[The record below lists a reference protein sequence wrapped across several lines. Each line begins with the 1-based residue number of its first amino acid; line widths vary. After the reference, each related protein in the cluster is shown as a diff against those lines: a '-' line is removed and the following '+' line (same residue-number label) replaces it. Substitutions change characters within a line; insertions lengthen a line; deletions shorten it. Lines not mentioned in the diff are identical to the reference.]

1 MFNRFGDP
9 ASVMLSEVEAGHRAS
24 EAWEVQISPGSQIAA
39 VVPQLVAG
47 ERVLV
52 ILGPPMSEEEK
63 LAATSHPRSRSEDAM
78 ASEHDKIDSQKVIAS
93 LNTILELELAGVV
106 RYVHYSLMVFGH
118 ARIPI
123 IGWMRN
129 QATEGMNHASMAGE
143 HVTALGGHPSLKIGK
158 LAESHKH
165 DIMQIL
171 QESLDHE
178 RATLREYYNLL
189 DLVVD
194 KSVWLEEYAREQ
206 IQLEEQHISEVEK
219 MMRKP
224 GELRPAG

>member
-1 MFNRFGDP
+1 MP
-9 ASVMLSEVEAGHRAS
+9 
-24 EAWEVQISPGSQIAA
+24 
-39 VVPQLVAG
+39 
-47 ERVLV
+47 
-52 ILGPPMSEEEK
+52 
-63 LAATSHPRSRSEDAM
+63 
-78 ASEHDKIDSQKVIAS
+78 SEHDKIDTQKVIAS

-123 IGWMRN
+123 ISWMRN

-143 HVTALGGHPSLKIGK
+143 HVTTLGGHPSLKIGK
-158 LAESHKH
+158 LVESHKH
-165 DIMQIL
+165 DIIQIL

-178 RATLREYYNLL
+178 QATLREYYDLL
-189 DLVVD
+189 ALVID

-206 IQLEEQHISEVEK
+206 IQLEEQHIAEVEK
-219 MMRKP
+219 MIRKP

>member
-1 MFNRFGDP
+1 
-9 ASVMLSEVEAGHRAS
+9 
-24 EAWEVQISPGSQIAA
+24 
-39 VVPQLVAG
+39 
-47 ERVLV
+47 
-52 ILGPPMSEEEK
+52 
-63 LAATSHPRSRSEDAM
+63 
-78 ASEHDKIDSQKVIAS
+78 
-93 LNTILELELAGVV
+93 
-106 RYVHYSLMVFGH
+106 
-118 ARIPI
+118 
-123 IGWMRN
+123 
-129 QATEGMNHASMAGE
+129 
-143 HVTALGGHPSLKIGK
+143 
-158 LAESHKH
+158 
-165 DIMQIL
+165 MQIL

>member
-1 MFNRFGDP
+1 MP
-9 ASVMLSEVEAGHRAS
+9 
-24 EAWEVQISPGSQIAA
+24 
-39 VVPQLVAG
+39 
-47 ERVLV
+47 
-52 ILGPPMSEEEK
+52 
-63 LAATSHPRSRSEDAM
+63 
-78 ASEHDKIDSQKVIAS
+78 SEHDKIDTQQVVAG

-123 IGWMRN
+123 IGWLRN

-143 HVTALGGHPSLKIGK
+143 HITALGGHPSLKIGK
-158 LAESHKH
+158 LIESHKH

-178 RATLREYYNLL
+178 HATLREYYNLL
-189 DLVVD
+189 ELVLN

-206 IQLEEQHISEVEK
+206 IQLEEQHIAEVEK

-224 GELRPAG
+224 GELHPAG